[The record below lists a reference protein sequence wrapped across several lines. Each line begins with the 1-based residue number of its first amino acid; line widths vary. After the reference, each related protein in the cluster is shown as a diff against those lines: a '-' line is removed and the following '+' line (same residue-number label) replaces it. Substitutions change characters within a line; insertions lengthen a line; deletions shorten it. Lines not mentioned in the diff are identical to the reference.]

1 MGINTIIK
9 KYNKSNLILRIIVG
23 IVIGVLAALLFP
35 KAQFIGLFG
44 HLFVGALKSVAPMLV
59 MILVISSLAQ
69 GVKNAGGKFKTVIV
83 IYLVSTFFA
92 AFTAVIASYLF
103 PQVITLDLDSVQAQA
118 PQNLNEIIKNL
129 LVKIVVD
136 PISSLAESNYL
147 GILFWAIISGLALK
161 DIASDTTKETL
172 RDFSAAISKAVTWL
186 INFAP
191 FGIMGLVFMAVSEN
205 GVDIFSQYGKLM
217 FLLVACMLFVALVT
231 NPIIVAALLRK
242 NPYPLVLQAL
252 RESGLTAF
260 FTRSSAANIPVNMEI
275 CEKLGL
281 DKNMYSVSIPLGAT
295 INMGG
300 AAVTITIM
308 TLTAVNTLGIEVS
321 FLLALILSIL
331 ATFAACGA
339 SGIAGGSL
347 LLIPSACSL
356 FGISND
362 VALQIVGVGFI
373 ISVLQDSMETALNSS
388 SDVIFTATAEYFEKI
403 KLKK

>member
-1 MGINTIIK
+1 MSINTIIK
-9 KYNKSNLILRIIVG
+9 KYNKSNLILRILIGIIIG
-23 IVIGVLAALLFP
+23 IVLAIFCP
-35 KAQFIGLFG
+35 KLTWIGLFG
-44 HLFVGALKSVAPMLV
+44 QLFVGALKAVAPMLV

-83 IYLVSTFFA
+83 IYLLSTFFA
-92 AFTAVIASYLF
+92 ALSAVIASYLF
-103 PQVITLDLDSVQAQA
+103 PQTISLDIESVQAQA
-118 PQNLNEIIKNL
+118 PQNLVEIIKNL
-129 LVKIVVD
+129 LVKVVVD

-147 GILFWAIISGLALK
+147 GILFWAIISGMALK
-161 DIASDTTKETL
+161 DIASENTKETL
-172 RDFSAAISKAVTWL
+172 RDFSASISKAVTWI

-205 GVDIFSQYGKLM
+205 GIDIFTQYGKLM
-217 FLLVACMLFVALVT
+217 FLLVSCMLFVALVT
-231 NPIIVAALLRK
+231 NPIIVGLLLKR

-252 RESGLTAF
+252 RESGITAF

-281 DKNMYSVSIPLGAT
+281 DKNMYAVSIPLGAT

-356 FGISND
+356 FGIPND

-388 SDVIFTATAEYFEKI
+388 SDVVFTATAEYYEK
-403 KLKK
+403 KKRKK